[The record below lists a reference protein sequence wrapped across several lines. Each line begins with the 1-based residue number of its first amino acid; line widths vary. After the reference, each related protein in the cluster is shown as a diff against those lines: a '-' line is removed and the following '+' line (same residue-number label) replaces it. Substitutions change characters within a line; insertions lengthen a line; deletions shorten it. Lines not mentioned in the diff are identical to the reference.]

1 MIGKVNADDGESAIF
16 YFHPWEIDTEQPRVA
31 GINLKT
37 RFRHY
42 VNIPRMADRLEA
54 LLDDFNWGRMDNIF
68 LTPLQSQA
76 SALVEA
82 AT

>member
-1 MIGKVNADDGESAIF
+1 M
-16 YFHPWEIDTEQPRVA
+16 A

-68 LTPLQSQA
+68 LTPLQAQA
-76 SALVEA
+76 SALDEA